1 MVVRCAKDS
10 LNIHTQ
16 TEVSAQIAAK
26 FNCSPLQAS
35 LLEMRGMTA
44 DVMPKEVEN
53 WLSPY
58 LPQLLEKLN
67 LGADNANA
75 AALVR
80 GLDSSSNVVV
90 YGDYDVDGISATAIA
105 MELALSKGA
114 HVRYFIPHRF
124 NQGYGLH
131 KDVAQIIAKR
141 KCDLVIVVDCGTQD
155 VEAVE
160 SLKKNGIPVVI
171 FDHHL
176 VEGKRA
182 ESDTLVNPQICGDST
197 AKRLCATA
205 VLWCWIWQNE
215 LMTRRQL
222 MKLLDVVALATIADC
237 VSLSSSLNR
246 ALVREGINSIR
257 SKARPGLNLLMEQLG
272 ISPSSIDTEDLAMR
286 VIPCLNAAGR
296 LYLADLA
303 VEVLFPGKDL
313 AGKVG
318 KLIALNRKRRELST
332 KILEQVDSLVGD
344 KFKYVLTSEDWS
356 VGVLS
361 SVASRICGDRNAPVA
376 LAASVGNTIMRGTL
390 RMPAGGDAV
399 GVLKQLA
406 PLLNTWGGHRLA
418 AGFSV
423 KMENWQTVREKMEE
437 ILSGVKV
444 VGEKEELLFWNPAN
458 LDMKTWTEA
467 SALGPF
473 GMDNPAPVL
482 YAPYNGKMSI
492 TQLGKGGKHVK
503 VSLGSVSLLAFG
515 AADMFS
521 GGCEW
526 LDGWVYKPRID
537 TWRNI
542 TSLQFVLEK
551 MVARE
556 SKTD

>member
-16 TEVSAQIAAK
+16 TEVSAQIAAR
-26 FNCSPLQAS
+26 FNCSPFQAS
-35 LLEMRGMTA
+35 LLEMRGLTA

-58 LPQLLEKLN
+58 LPRLLEKLD

-80 GLDSSSNVVV
+80 GLGPSSDVVV

-131 KDVAQIIAKR
+131 KDVAQVIAKR

-155 VEAVE
+155 VESVE
-160 SLKKNGIPVVI
+160 ILKKNGIPVVI

-215 LMTRRQL
+215 LMPRRQL

-332 KILEQVDSLVGD
+332 KILEQVDKLADD
-344 KFKYVLTSEDWS
+344 KFRYVLTSDDWS

-376 LAASVGNTIMRGTL
+376 LAASVGGTIMRGTL

-473 GMDNPAPVL
+473 GMDNPAPML
-482 YAPYNGKMSI
+482 YAPYNGKMSL
-492 TQLGKGGKHVK
+492 TPLGKGGKHVK
-503 VSLGSVSLLAFG
+503 VSLGPVSLLAFG

-521 GGCEW
+521 GGCGW
-526 LDGWVYKPRID
+526 LDGWVYKPRLD
-537 TWRNI
+537 TWRNV

>member
-1 MVVRCAKDS
+1 
-10 LNIHTQ
+10 
-16 TEVSAQIAAK
+16 
-26 FNCSPLQAS
+26 
-35 LLEMRGMTA
+35 MRGLTA

-58 LPQLLEKLN
+58 LPRLLEKLD
-67 LGADNANA
+67 LGADNADA
-75 AALVR
+75 ATLVR
-80 GLDSSSNVVV
+80 GLGPSSDVVV

-131 KDVAQIIAKR
+131 KDVAQVIAKR

-155 VEAVE
+155 VESVE
-160 SLKKNGIPVVI
+160 ILKKNGIPVVI

-182 ESDTLVNPQICGDST
+182 GSDTLVNPQICGDST

-215 LMTRRQL
+215 LMPRRQL

-318 KLIALNRKRRELST
+318 KLIALNRRRRELST
-332 KILEQVDSLVGD
+332 KILEQVDNLADD
-344 KFKYVLTSEDWS
+344 KFRYVLTSDDWS

-376 LAASVGNTIMRGTL
+376 LAASVGGSIMRGTL

-473 GMDNPAPVL
+473 GMDNPAPML
-482 YAPYNGKMSI
+482 YAPYNGKMSLSP
-492 TQLGKGGKHVK
+492 LGKGGKHVK
-503 VSLGSVSLLAFG
+503 VSLGPVSLLAFG

-521 GGCEW
+521 GGCGW
-526 LDGWVYKPRID
+526 LDGWVYKPRLD
-537 TWRNI
+537 TWRNV

-556 SKTD
+556 SKTE

>member
-26 FNCSPLQAS
+26 FNCSPFQAS
-35 LLEMRGMTA
+35 LLEMRGLTA

-58 LPQLLEKLN
+58 LPRLLEKLD

-80 GLDSSSNVVV
+80 RLDGASDVVV

-131 KDVAQIIAKR
+131 KDVAQVIAKR

-155 VEAVE
+155 VESVE
-160 SLKKNGIPVVI
+160 ILKKNGIPVVI

-176 VEGKRA
+176 VEGKLA
-182 ESDTLVNPQICGDST
+182 ESDTLVNPQICGDGT

-215 LMTRRQL
+215 LMPRRQL

-257 SKARPGLNLLMEQLG
+257 SQARPGLNLLMEQLG
-272 ISPSSIDTEDLAMR
+272 ISASSIDTEDLAMR

-332 KILEQVDSLVGD
+332 KILEQVDKLAGD
-344 KFKYVLTSEDWS
+344 KFKYVLTSDDWS

-376 LAASVGNTIMRGTL
+376 LAASVGDSIMRGTL

-444 VGEKEELLFWNPAN
+444 VGEKEELLYWNPAN

-473 GMDNPAPVL
+473 GMDNPAPML
-482 YAPYNGKMSI
+482 YAPYNGKMSLSP
-492 TQLGKGGKHVK
+492 LGKGGKHVK
-503 VSLGSVSLLAFG
+503 VSLGPVSLLAFG

-521 GGCEW
+521 GGCGW
-526 LDGWVYKPRID
+526 LDGWVYKPRLD
-537 TWRNI
+537 TWRNV

>member
-16 TEVSAQIAAK
+16 TEVSAQIAAR
-26 FNCSPLQAS
+26 FNCSPFQAS
-35 LLEMRGMTA
+35 LLEMRGLTA

-58 LPQLLEKLN
+58 LPRLLEKLD
-67 LGADNANA
+67 LGADNAA
-75 AALVR
+75 AATLVR
-80 GLDSSSNVVV
+80 GLGTSSDVVV

-131 KDVAQIIAKR
+131 KDVAQVIAKR

-155 VEAVE
+155 VESVE
-160 SLKKNGIPVVI
+160 ILKKNGIPVVI

-182 ESDTLVNPQICGDST
+182 GSDTLVNPQICGDST

-215 LMTRRQL
+215 LMPRRQL

-318 KLIALNRKRRELST
+318 KLIALNRRRRELST
-332 KILEQVDSLVGD
+332 KILEQVDNLADD
-344 KFKYVLTSEDWS
+344 KFRYVLTSDDWS

-376 LAASVGNTIMRGTL
+376 LAASVGGSIMRGTL

-473 GMDNPAPVL
+473 GMDNPAPML
-482 YAPYNGKMSI
+482 YAPYNGKMSLSP
-492 TQLGKGGKHVK
+492 LGKGGKHVK
-503 VSLGSVSLLAFG
+503 VSLGPVSLLAFG

-521 GGCEW
+521 GGCGW
-526 LDGWVYKPRID
+526 LDGWVYKPRLD
-537 TWRNI
+537 TWRNV

-556 SKTD
+556 SKTE